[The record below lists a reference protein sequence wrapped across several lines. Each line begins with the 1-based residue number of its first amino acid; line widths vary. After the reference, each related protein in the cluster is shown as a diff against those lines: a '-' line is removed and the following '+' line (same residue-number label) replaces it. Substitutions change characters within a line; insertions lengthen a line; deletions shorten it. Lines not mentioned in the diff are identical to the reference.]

1 MKQVSVVFSFVF
13 AALAVMAFV
22 ASHFCYGMTST
33 VLIVIGIFLGLA
45 MLFMLGPVLVTI
57 KDNANRCKDMEVFLD
72 TLMDEEM
79 KFTIEVFD
87 MLYLEGSNCNWDG
100 VKEILLRARTD
111 NGINVDNLFNLIP
124 E

>member
-45 MLFMLGPVLVTI
+45 MLFMLAPVLVTI

-111 NGINVDNLFNLIP
+111 NGINIDNLFNLIP